1 MNIKHWKVDPISVSE
16 LSGRIKSVLESDFQF
31 VHVTGEISNFKHHT
45 SGHFYFALKDE
56 NAQISALMW
65 NSRNKQLS
73 FIPEDGMK
81 VSVKGRL
88 SVYEGRG
95 TYQIDVFEI
104 SIAGKGDIYLAF
116 EQLKEKLKKEG
127 LFETGRKKSI
137 PKFPRNIILITS
149 ETGAALQDFYR
160 VASRRYPVIKLML
173 INSKMQGIDSAK
185 EVVTSIR
192 KANEKRYDADI
203 IVMTRGG
210 GSIEDLWV
218 FNDESVARAIFD
230 SNVPFV
236 SAIGHEID
244 FTIADFVSDLRAPT
258 PSAAAEMILPDISE
272 LRRSIDDT
280 EDNLKYEVLKKLG
293 SLKIALKAIE
303 QNYHFRTPADRIKDL
318 KVILQT
324 IKDSLSFAVK
334 TKFNRT
340 YSELKNIEK
349 SYYFRRPADNIRNA
363 RIKLDETAKSIKS
376 IPLKSIKTIVS
387 KLDSFDS
394 LLKSVNPENVLKRG
408 FVLVSRDNI
417 VIQKSALLSEGDKIE
432 MTFSDGRS
440 KATINEKINQN

>member
-1 MNIKHWKVDPISVSE
+1 MNIKHWKLDPITVSE

-45 SGHFYFALKDE
+45 SGHFYFSLKDE
-56 NAQISALMW
+56 SAQISALMW
-65 NSRNKQLS
+65 SSRNRQLN

-88 SVYEGRG
+88 TVYEGRG

-127 LFETGRKKSI
+127 LFEASRKKPI
-137 PKFPRNIILITS
+137 PKFPENIILITS

-160 VASRRYPVIKLML
+160 VASRRYPVIRLLL
-173 INSKMQGIDSAK
+173 INSKMQGVDSAK
-185 EVVTSIR
+185 EIVRAIK
-192 KANEKRYDADI
+192 KANEKKYDADI
-203 IVMTRGG
+203 IVLTRGG

-230 SNVPFV
+230 SSVPFV
-236 SAIGHEID
+236 SAIGHEVD
-244 FTIADFVSDLRAPT
+244 FTITDFVSDLRAPT
-258 PSAAAEMILPDISE
+258 PSAAAEMILPDINE
-272 LRRSIDDT
+272 LRKSLDDT
-280 EDNLKYEVLKKLG
+280 ED
-293 SLKIALKAIE
+293 SLKNEVFQKLNSLKNALKGIE
-303 QNYHFRTPADRIKDL
+303 QNYHFRKPAERIKDL
-318 KVILQT
+318 KAILQT
-324 IKDSLSFAVK
+324 IRDSLNVAVK
-334 TKFNRT
+334 TKFERT
-340 YSELKNIEK
+340 YNELTSIER
-349 SYYFRRPADNIRNA
+349 SYYFKRPADNIRNA
-363 RIKLDETAKSIKS
+363 SVKLDETAKSIKS
-376 IPLKSIKTIVS
+376 FTLKSIKTVKT

-417 VIQKSALLSEGDKIE
+417 VIQKSALLSEGDKVV
-432 MTFSDGRS
+432 MTFSDGRTN
-440 KATINEKINQN
+440 ATINEKINQN